1 MKKATAIT
9 LIVTGAVSIA
19 WPFLPQEWGLWQ
31 FIGWLFSASDDPS
44 MGIQY
49 MFFWMATFLY
59 GLIAVPVGAAL
70 LAKPPA
76 GPS

>member
-1 MKKATAIT
+1 
-9 LIVTGAVSIA
+9 
-19 WPFLPQEWGLWQ
+19 
-31 FIGWLFSASDDPS
+31 

-76 GPS
+76 SPS